1 MNEPKTPN
9 LGLNK
14 IDRSSPSTTYF
25 DLDKYLDQNWE
36 KVDGFAEQVREKA
49 EETAAQVSNIQERL
63 DTEKR
68 RSVTLEPGLQV
79 INAERTSAFKL
90 EGLKGRTLVNLLG
103 RAGGMESLTGIA
115 SSRVTT
121 LLDTANKTS
130 GSSGLKVTNGS
141 SASSE
146 SAGIAYVPKLDL
158 KAGSY
163 YVLIAEAK
171 NGNAVEGL
179 QIGFGGEFAGPYSPA
194 VKASDKFTTLWTKK
208 QLSSVTSGNMDMA
221 VVGPES
227 QYGYFDDLRLY
238 EISATEYAALDN
250 LTPEQVSAK
259 YPYVDSDQ
267 PVRNPYAI
275 RYGENLLPP
284 VYEWADQTGSAA
296 YSTINGPY
304 DVTIISPDPVARFY
318 SYVLNVIPGK
328 TYSLNA
334 ETDANKIQWDYYKTW
349 DSATSTGEMIGS
361 RDKFTGSE
369 TTFVVPSGVTIIRI
383 YLFNDSVAGTFNI
396 KNWMLT
402 LGTTA
407 KTFKPREDAM
417 LALQTDLYADPLTGA
432 NADEVFKK
440 DGQYFKLAKWKKV
453 VLDGGINWSYSASS
467 SSAGY
472 KGIACLNLTTNF
484 VARSA
489 IITKY
494 NGSLTLTKQDGQID
508 GADQNNGIGGGNLYL
523 SVPNADSGW
532 GDAYTPTADEIKAY
546 FMGWKMYASDRST
559 TYDGTGTKY
568 WYPISRLLDTFDAA
582 YRVTATVP
590 TTTANKD
597 TYTPYQLIYQLATP
611 TVEPITS
618 EGQLTLIE
626 GNNQVEVGTGIVL
639 REKVNPY
646 ANSGIDQ
653 AGINAPSSP
662 NYPGTGLKA
671 KVRKLRTIYKN
682 GIEDNNWAIKPS
694 AGING
699 GGEEYADIKLSQ
711 YDRSATYT
719 VTYFMLDT
727 SPIAS
732 FIGTIDETEK
742 ALLDSLIKDLKDV
755 NTAVPSVIGKANV
768 LVAQGLN
775 DAKNYA
781 DSNFRKP
788 SEIVNANLVKN
799 STGQMGLTYWTN
811 HGDVP
816 FLSYEGNP
824 TVGSFFGVVNA
835 ISAQQYAV
843 LDSENIG
850 VTPGGTYLLQ
860 GMFHTAGSN
869 SNASVRIEVKDGNP
883 AVDVNIAYLSADPA
897 KWWHRKSMFIAIPA
911 GVTSVK
917 LRLVLSNV
925 NYATKGFSRISL
937 TETIQ
942 DVPYS
947 MDRDIRALY
956 EQNELVKQSG
966 VDAKNRIVGA
976 INAKGGSASA
986 NDTWPTL
993 ETKVR
998 GIETGPKYA
1007 TGLVTTGAGV
1017 FTINAY
1023 DGQTYS
1029 TAIVIVTGLGFKPNR
1044 IVIESVANQSYG
1056 FVTTFPSSSGLSP
1069 DGKQTYFIGGLN
1081 YANSKVD
1088 GVNSYVVDGGFRL
1101 GVYGTNREFRWHA
1114 YG

>member
-36 KVDGFAEQVREKA
+36 KVDGFAEQVEEKVG
-49 EETAAQVSNIQERL
+49 ETAAQVSGIQGRL

-68 RSVTLEPGLQV
+68 RSVTLEPGLQI
-79 INAERTSAFKL
+79 INAERASPFKL

-103 RAGGMESLTGIA
+103 RIGGMESLTGL
-115 SSRVTT
+115 SRSYTT
-121 LLDTANKTS
+121 LALDSINKTS
-130 GSSGLKVTNGS
+130 GANGLKITNLEG
-141 SASSE
+141 ASTA
-146 SAGIAYVPKLDL
+146 SAGLAYTSVTGLRS
-158 KAGSY
+158 GRY
-163 YVLIAEAK
+163 YVLIADAK
-171 NGNAVEGL
+171 NIDAESGL
-179 QIGFGGEFAGPYSPA
+179 QIGFGGSFGGSYSSA
-194 VKASDKFTTLWTKK
+194 VKSTDKFVTIWAKK
-208 QLSSVTSGNMDMA
+208 QLSAVTNGNVDLA
-221 VVGPES
+221 VVGS
-227 QYGYFDDLRLY
+227 VGRSGFFDSVRLY
-238 EISATEYAALDN
+238 EIGADEYDLLDN
-250 LTPEQVSAK
+250 MTSEEVATK
-259 YPYVDSDQ
+259 YPYVDSVQ

-284 VYEWADQTGSAA
+284 VYEWVPLGNVKVDALYEVTITSATADVAA
-296 YSTINGPY
+296 ISY
-304 DVTIISPDPVARFY
+304 DVP
-318 SYVLNVIPGK
+318 VIP
-328 TYSLNA
+328 N
-334 ETDANKIQWDYYKTW
+334 TDYTLSVDQNGATISVTGGPDGSIIAINTA
-349 DSATSTGEMIGS
+349 ATSVSFNTGERKIVRVYLS
-361 RDKFTGSE
+361 NYIVD
-369 TTFVVPSGVTIIRI
+369 SGTPGI
-383 YLFNDSVAGTFNI
+383 GTFTF
-396 KNWMLT
+396 KNPKLT
-402 LGTTA
+402 LGTSA
-407 KTFKPREDAM
+407 KMFKPSEGAM
-417 LALQTDLYADPLTGA
+417 LGLQTYLFADPLTGA
-432 NADEVFKK
+432 NADEVFEK
-440 DGQYFKLAKWKKV
+440 DGQFFKLMKWQMVTIEGSKILPNP
-453 VLDGGINWSYSASS
+453 VLSPHIGFKTIYPKLEGANYAYSSETATAAVKFDGKILIWGSHEAAADAWAID
-467 SSAGY
+467 
-472 KGIACLNLTTNF
+472 KLNNNF
-484 VARSA
+484 A
-489 IITKY
+489 I
-494 NGSLTLTKQDGQID
+494 
-508 GADQNNGIGGGNLYL
+508 
-523 SVPNADSGW
+523 SVSNTDSGW
-532 GDAYTPTADEIKAY
+532 GDLYTPTADEIKAF
-546 FMGWKMYASDRST
+546 FMGWRM
-559 TYDGTGTKY
+559 
-568 WYPISRLLDTFDAA
+568 FDATIGGSELYNRSDGDRKA
-582 YRVTATVP
+582 WIRISDWSGRVDGVVP
-590 TTTANKD
+590 TTNAPNW
-597 TYTPYQLIYQLATP
+597 TPYQLVYQLATP

-626 GNNQVEVGTGIVL
+626 GDNQVEVGTGIVL
-639 REKVNPY
+639 HEKVNPY

-653 AGINAPSSP
+653 AGLNAPSSP
-662 NYPGTGLKA
+662 NYPGTELKA

-682 GIEDNNWAIKPS
+682 GMEDNNWAIKPS

-699 GGEEYADIKLSQ
+699 GGEEYADIKLFQ

-732 FIGTIDETEK
+732 FVGTVDETEK
-742 ALLDSLIKDLKDV
+742 ALLDSLIKNLKDV
-755 NTAVPSVIGKANV
+755 NTAVPSVIGKANA
-768 LVAQGLN
+768 LIAQGLN

-811 HGDVP
+811 LGDVP

-835 ISAQQYAV
+835 ISTQQYAV

-966 VDAKNRIVGA
+966 VNAKNRIVGA

-986 NDTWPTL
+986 NDTWPML

-1056 FVTTFPSSSGLSP
+1056 FVTTFPSSSGLSL

-1088 GVNSYVVDGGFRL
+1088 GVNSYVIDGGFRL